1 VEQKMLW
8 AAAKIVKR
16 NASVNNSYGWQKQN
30 KSNVLYEP

>member
-16 NASVNNSYGWQKQN
+16 NAAVNNSYDRQN
-30 KSNVLYEP
+30 KNDVAQVT